1 MRKVAKRTKGKE
13 LSTVESSPAAKTK
26 DEPKIGKDHRP
37 LLITGSIGGVVV
49 ATDRA
54 AESWKA
60 SQIAASW
67 RDSGLTTSIVG
78 KTTHE
83 DCV

>member
-1 MRKVAKRTKGKE
+1 MRKVARRTKGKQ
-13 LSTVESSPAAKTK
+13 LSENDSSSPAAKTK
-26 DEPKIGKDHRP
+26 DEPKMGKDHRP
-37 LLITGSIGGVVV
+37 LLITGSDASGKVV
-49 ATDRA
+49 ASDRA
-54 AESWKA
+54 AEHWKA

-83 DCV
+83 D